1 MEIKFACMVHCSF
14 GCSHQ
19 NINKAKKKNMY
30 VSEYVILMT
39 NGFCQFK
46 KLDLKKSREK
56 NPDLHRVVHLYV
68 GLAPYVGHL

>member
-1 MEIKFACMVHCSF
+1 MHGYFVHCFF

-19 NINKAKKKNMY
+19 NNKAKKKNMY

-39 NGFCQFK
+39 NGFCHFK

-56 NPDLHRVVHLYV
+56 NPDLQKRIARLYV
-68 GLAPYVGHL
+68 GLAP